1 MARGTYSELQGSGL
15 DFTSLLKEDKDQD
28 EQRQNTTPLS
38 GTVSG
43 LPHALSDNS
52 SMSSLSSSRYS
63 LIEGTEPLAM
73 VGVCK
78 ALDFNWKKN
87 QVFNQACI
95 KLLLCLPA
103 AHPLSH

>member
-1 MARGTYSELQGSGL
+1 MVARGTYSELQGSGL

-38 GTVSG
+38 GPVSG

-52 SMSSLSSSRYS
+52 SMSSLSSSHYS

-78 ALDFNWKKN
+78 ALDFNWKK
-87 QVFNQACI
+87 VFNQACI
-95 KLLLCLPA
+95 KLLMCLPA
-103 AHPLSH
+103 VHPLSH